1 MAIFEEELL
10 LPVPH
15 VVLFEFLSRPA
26 NVVKISDPNLGL
38 KFHQAPEIVSQGSR
52 IVIEM
57 MAMSQVQKAIHEIT
71 VFTPHELIVETQIEG
86 PMRAWRHEHHFEAA
100 GDQTRMIDRIE
111 FEKPGGIIGL
121 LLTEGRVID
130 MLEENFF
137 QREQNLRRL
146 ISQGGLI
153 VG

>member
-10 LPVPH
+10 LPVSR

-26 NVVKISDPNLGL
+26 NIVKVSDPNLGL
-38 KFHQAPEIVSQGSR
+38 KFHGAPEIVAKGSR

-71 VFTPHELIVETQIEG
+71 EYTPHELIVETQIEG
-86 PMRAWRHEHHFEAA
+86 PMRAWRHEHHFEEA

-111 FEKPGGIIGL
+111 FEKPGGIVGL
-121 LLTEGRVID
+121 LLTEGRVTD

-146 ISQGGLI
+146 IAQSGLQ
-153 VG
+153 

>member
-1 MAIFEEELL
+1 MAIFEEEIL
-10 LPVPH
+10 LPISRI
-15 VVLFEFLSRPA
+15 VLFEFLSRPA
-26 NVVKISDPNLGL
+26 NIVKVSDPNLGL
-38 KFHQAPEIVSQGSR
+38 KFQKAPEIVSQGSR
-52 IVIEM
+52 IHIEM

-71 VFTPHELIVETQIEG
+71 LYTPHETIVETQIEG
-86 PMRAWRHEHHFEAA
+86 PMRAWRHEHIFEDL

-121 LLTEGRVID
+121 LLTEGRVTE

-146 ISQGGLI
+146 ITQGGLR
-153 VG
+153 

>member
-10 LPVPH
+10 LPVPRML
-15 VVLFEFLSRPA
+15 LFEFLSRPA
-26 NVVKISDPNLGL
+26 NIARVSDPNLGL
-38 KFHQAPEIVSQGSR
+38 KFHGAPDVVTLGSR

-71 VFTPHELIVETQIEG
+71 TYTPHDLIVETQIEG
-86 PMRAWRHEHHFEAA
+86 PMKAWRHEHHFEDA

-111 FEKPGGIIGL
+111 YQKPGGIVGL
-121 LLTEGRVID
+121 LLTEARVQD

-137 QREQNLRRL
+137 QREQNLRKL
-146 ISQGGLI
+146 IAQGGLK
-153 VG
+153 